1 MMPQKNSQRLFSE
14 SLDTN
19 GTNFHEF
26 PGGWRGGFASIRE
39 LGQPGRMVIRAAG
52 QKNLLTIVTD
62 GELSSDTLFA
72 A

>member
-1 MMPQKNSQRLFSE
+1 MARIFTNSQAAGVGR
-14 SLDTN
+14 
-19 GTNFHEF
+19 
-26 PGGWRGGFASIRE
+26 FASIRE